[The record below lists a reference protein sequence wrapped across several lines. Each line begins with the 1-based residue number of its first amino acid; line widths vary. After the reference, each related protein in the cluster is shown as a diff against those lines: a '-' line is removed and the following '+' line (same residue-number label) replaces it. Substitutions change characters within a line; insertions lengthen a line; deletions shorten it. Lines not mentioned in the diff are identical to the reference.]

1 MTRAQR
7 ISLPTLA
14 AVIALAVSTLSASG
28 CTRGSGSDE
37 IRLTVFA
44 ASSLTDGFAEVE
56 QAFEAANPGVDVIVS
71 TAGSQ
76 ALRLQ
81 IEQGADADVFASA
94 NPAHVEA
101 LVEDGMV
108 VESRPFIDN
117 ALVIAVPADN
127 PAGVT
132 EVANLANAERIVIG
146 AEGVPIGRYTLEFFA
161 AADEA
166 IDAGYSAAVRRNVVS
181 EEGNV
186 RLVIGKVEIGEAD
199 AAIVYRT
206 DAATREGVQ
215 IIDIPSELA
224 PRAEYRIGVVGQ
236 SAHAELAEAWVS
248 FVSSGPG
255 LDILVSHGF
264 LAP

>member
-7 ISLPTLA
+7 TPIGKWIAATALTA
-14 AVIALAVSTLSASG
+14 AVAMLG
-28 CTRGSGSDE
+28 CTRSEASGDT
-37 IRLTVFA
+37 RLTIFA
-44 ASSLTDGFAEVE
+44 ASSLTDGFSEVE
-56 QAFEAANPGVDVIVS
+56 AAFEAANPGVDVIIS

-94 NPAHVEA
+94 NPTHVEA
-101 LVEDGMV
+101 LVEGGLVD
-108 VESRPFIDN
+108 ESLPLVDN
-117 ALVIAVPADN
+117 ALVIAVPVDN

-132 EVANLANAERIVIG
+132 EVSNLANAERIVIG

-161 AADEA
+161 RADEA
-166 IDAGYSAAVRRNVVS
+166 IGPGYSQAVREHVVS

-186 RLVIGKVEIGEAD
+186 RLVVGKVEIGEAD

-206 DAATREGVQ
+206 DAATRSGVD
-215 IIDIPSELA
+215 IIEIPLALA
-224 PRAEYRIGVVGQ
+224 PRAEYRMGVVSQ
-236 SAHAELAEAWVS
+236 SSHPDLAEAWVA
-248 FVSSGPG
+248 FVTGGPG
-255 LDILVSHGF
+255 LEILIRHGF